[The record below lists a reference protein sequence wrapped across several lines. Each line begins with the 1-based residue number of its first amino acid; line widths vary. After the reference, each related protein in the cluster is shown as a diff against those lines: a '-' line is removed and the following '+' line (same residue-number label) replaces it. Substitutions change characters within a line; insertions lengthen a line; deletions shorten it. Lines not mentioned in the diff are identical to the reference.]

1 MGAVTYPDGKVVKYI
16 SEHFIPWQVNFS
28 TETHM
33 LRHYNVVWTPTVIF
47 ADSDGGEQY
56 RETGYLPPHI
66 FIAYLAMGRAQVA
79 WKIHNY
85 SEAGELFDALAS
97 DYPESSL
104 APEALYFRGVCRHKA
119 TEADV
124 HLFEASS
131 ALERLYPE
139 SEWLLRSR
147 PWLKELGLE

>member
-1 MGAVTYPDGKVVKYI
+1 MGAVTYPDAKIVKYV
-16 SEHFIPWQVNFS
+16 SEFFIPWQVNYS
-28 TETHM
+28 TESSM
-33 LRHYNVVWTPTVIF
+33 LRHYNVVWTPTVVF
-47 ADSDGGEQY
+47 CDEEGDEHY
-56 RETGYLPPHI
+56 RVVGFLPPHI

-79 WKIHNY
+79 WKTHNY

-119 TEADV
+119 TEEDV
-124 HLFEASS
+124 HLFEAAA

-139 SEWLLRSR
+139 SDWLLRSR
-147 PWLKELGLE
+147 PWVSKLGLQ

>member
-85 SEAGELFDALAS
+85 SEAGSFLTRWPATIPNRAWRPKLYTSAVSADIKQPKPTS
-97 DYPESSL
+97 ISSRRQ
-104 APEALYFRGVCRHKA
+104 AP
-119 TEADV
+119 
-124 HLFEASS
+124 SS
-131 ALERLYPE
+131 AFTRRAIGCSGPG
-139 SEWLLRSR
+139 R
-147 PWLKELGLE
+147 G